1 MQVWKYL
8 HLFTDNKEGH
18 SLSCYHCYS
27 NKSWESCNDQVK
39 GVICPDDTN
48 VCTEKKIT
56 RWKEQNDKRVQ
67 ITEFVKQCDHAE
79 GCSDEE
85 CKELGWSCVVKCC
98 NQDMC
103 NTCVV
108 NTASLVVMATAIFTG
123 MSLGP
128 WPLFW
133 SRTISQLT
141 LQYKALL
148 AKQETAN
155 TLGNVMGKD
164 L

>member
-1 MQVWKYL
+1 MMEIPRVILFLYL
-8 HLFTDNKEGH
+8 LTRLAITYGKSVTDNKEER

-27 NKSWESCNDQVK
+27 NKSWENCNDQVK
-39 GVICPDDTN
+39 GVICPDDNN

-56 RWKEQNDKRVQ
+56 RKIKQNDKRVQ

-108 NTASLVVMATAIFTG
+108 NTASLVVMATAILTG
-123 MSLGP
+123 LSLGP
-128 WPLFW
+128 
-133 SRTISQLT
+133 
-141 LQYKALL
+141 
-148 AKQETAN
+148 
-155 TLGNVMGKD
+155 
-164 L
+164 

>member
-1 MQVWKYL
+1 M
-8 HLFTDNKEGH
+8 
-18 SLSCYHCYS
+18 
-27 NKSWESCNDQVK
+27 
-39 GVICPDDTN
+39 ICPDDNN

-56 RWKEQNDKRVQ
+56 RKIKQNDKRVQ
-67 ITEFVKQCDHAE
+67 ITEFVKQCDYAE

-123 MSLGP
+123 LSLGP
-128 WPLFW
+128 
-133 SRTISQLT
+133 
-141 LQYKALL
+141 
-148 AKQETAN
+148 
-155 TLGNVMGKD
+155 
-164 L
+164 